1 MRQGS
6 SNFLP
11 QLKRKARIS
20 AKYSEIT
27 LKRTEDEF
35 SQPIS
40 SIWEDVAD
48 LRDLGTITYPNQ
60 ITSETAPIYQA
71 SVEDITLPDIEL
83 QNIGLS
89 NLSYFLDN
97 ISMLI

>member
-11 QLKRKARIS
+11 QLKRKTRIS

-27 LKRTEDEF
+27 LRRTEDEF

-40 SIWEDVAD
+40 SIWEDISD
-48 LRDLGTITYPNQ
+48 FRDLDTIAYPSQN
-60 ITSETAPIYQA
+60 TSETAPIHQA

-83 QNIGLS
+83 QNIGL
-89 NLSYFLDN
+89 
-97 ISMLI
+97 